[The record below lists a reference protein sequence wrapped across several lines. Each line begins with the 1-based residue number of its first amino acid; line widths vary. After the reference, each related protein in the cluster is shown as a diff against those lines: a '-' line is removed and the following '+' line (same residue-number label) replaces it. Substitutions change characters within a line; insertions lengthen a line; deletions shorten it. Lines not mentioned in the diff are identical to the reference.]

1 VSVNWIQVAI
11 HWLVDHQ
18 WLCVVAFDFS
28 KIFLWPIVFEEVLKE
43 EETRKKKLNEKK
55 KEKKAKCKT

>member
-1 VSVNWIQVAI
+1 MAI

-28 KIFLWPIVFEEVLKE
+28 KIFLWPIVFEEKVLKK

>member
-18 WLCVVAFDFS
+18 WLCVVVFDIS
-28 KIFLWPIVFEEVLKE
+28 ESIVFEEVLKE
-43 EETRKKKLNEKK
+43 EEKRKKKINEKK
-55 KEKKAKCKT
+55 KRKKS

>member
-1 VSVNWIQVAI
+1 M
-11 HWLVDHQ
+11 VDHQ
-18 WLCVVAFDFS
+18 WLGVVAFDIS
-28 KIFLWPIVFEEVLKE
+28 ESIVFEEVLKE